1 MVVYVVTKNK
11 SAEACISLIDLS
23 KGRVLAHGFV
33 GAFDS
38 FRMCS
43 LETYEVSIGSK
54 FSLKRMRV
62 MDGMWNV
69 E

>member
-1 MVVYVVTKNK
+1 M
-11 SAEACISLIDLS
+11 IDLS